1 MGIDYQFP
9 AMDKISSN
17 HKPYFEEMMALFHE
31 RYPDQGLLL
40 ICDEILD
47 YLRSRNQ
54 QQLPLD
60 MAMMRVMGE
69 VIDGTRFRLSAV
81 CRKPFSTARN

>member
-40 ICDEILD
+40 ICDEISITCALVT
-47 YLRSRNQ
+47 SSN
-54 QQLPLD
+54 
-60 MAMMRVMGE
+60 
-69 VIDGTRFRLSAV
+69 
-81 CRKPFSTARN
+81 CRWIWR